1 MTNQTQI
8 RDFVSRVLKEG
19 LDTHRCVGGDEV
31 AIDSVE
37 CYEDVCFRIEDATS
51 SRNSYPLGTDAREHY
66 NGLLKVLRRKKRRSK
81 KFVDSIE

>member
-1 MTNQTQI
+1 MRGQKRL
-8 RDFVSRVLKEG
+8 RDFVASVLKEG
-19 LDTHRCVGGDEV
+19 MDTHRCVGGNEV

-81 KFVDSIE
+81 KFVDSVS